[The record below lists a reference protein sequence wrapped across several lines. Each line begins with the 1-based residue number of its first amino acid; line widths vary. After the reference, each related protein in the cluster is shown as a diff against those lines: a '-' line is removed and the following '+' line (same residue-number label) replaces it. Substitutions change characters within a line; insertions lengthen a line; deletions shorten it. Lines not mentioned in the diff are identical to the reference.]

1 MNMWEMTYRKV
12 KECTVLT
19 WLLVALKTKKNE
31 IVLSIDFLK
40 ATVSIQ
46 YNVQE
51 GEKITIDL
59 FMKEIL

>member
-1 MNMWEMTYRKV
+1 M
-12 KECTVLT
+12 
-19 WLLVALKTKKNE
+19 A
-31 IVLSIDFLK
+31 FLK
-40 ATVSIQ
+40 ATVTIQ